1 MATGRIAF
9 VVPCNFGVAKVTV
22 ISAQERN
29 ENFVIIVA
37 FSG

>member
-1 MATGRIAF
+1 MATGKRAF
-9 VVPCNFGVAKVTV
+9 VFPCNFGVTV
-22 ISAQERN
+22 ISAQDRS